1 VTPTLFLYHPTP
13 TPLHRFGAGPKL
25 AVLVALSVLLFAVTP
40 PVALA
45 AIGAVAVIVTVAAG
59 PSVAV
64 LAGQLRFP
72 AFIVA
77 LVALANALLLTPAD
91 GLRVALRLGTLLVAA
106 AAVTSTTRVGD
117 VIAVLERLLLP
128 FERLGLLNA
137 QQVALS
143 LSLAIT
149 LVPLLFV
156 QVRQAREAQIA
167 RGAPHS
173 LRALTTPLLVRVL
186 KSADELAEAIDAR
199 GFPRSAGTRG
209 SGEGAGTA
217 RHDR

>member
-77 LVALANALLLTPAD
+77 LVALANALLTRLHRGSV
-91 GLRVALRLGTLLVAA
+91 GLRHLPRMAEA
-106 AAVTSTTRVGD
+106 TST
-117 VIAVLERLLLP
+117 VLWP
-128 FERLGLLNA
+128 
-137 QQVALS
+137 
-143 LSLAIT
+143 
-149 LVPLLFV
+149 
-156 QVRQAREAQIA
+156 
-167 RGAPHS
+167 
-173 LRALTTPLLVRVL
+173 
-186 KSADELAEAIDAR
+186 
-199 GFPRSAGTRG
+199 
-209 SGEGAGTA
+209 
-217 RHDR
+217 